1 MTDSNLSSEYQRDAA
16 WGPMSHPATETI
28 EAGAAPWK
36 DHIYL
41 AFWDPQNEV
50 YGFFHW
56 NTSPNHPTHK
66 AQVVAVI
73 KGEMMNIIDPLPA
86 RAELFKTEHLYYDL
100 KGDIRITHPRLK
112 GQLTVTPRF
121 TPVDY
126 TPGETIPPL
135 VPGKPLNHYQQG
147 LALEGQIELDGVAHT
162 VKALGFRTRTWG
174 FRDDSMQ
181 FIEYFSLF
189 ACYEDMDISVMKF
202 RWPDGRQLADGG
214 VVANGVSV
222 QATDIRIRRDRAGLP
237 IRLQVDLADGRTLEL
252 TREHG
257 AANFWCPIGLPE
269 RDGPTFCAHD
279 EVVRWKRAD
288 SGSEGYGLTEQGIIR
303 FVA

>member
-1 MTDSNLSSEYQRDAA
+1 MSDTSLNGHYQRDAI
-16 WGPMSHPATETI
+16 WGPMSHPARETI
-28 EAGAAPWK
+28 EDGAAPWK

-66 AQVVAVI
+66 AQLVAVV
-73 KGEMMNIIDPLPA
+73 KGQMINIIDPLPA
-86 RAELFKTEHLYYDL
+86 KAELFETAHLRYDL
-100 KGDIRITHPRLK
+100 KGDIRICHERLQ
-112 GQLTVTPRF
+112 GQLTVSPRF

-135 VPGKPLNHYQQG
+135 VPGKPLNHFQQG

-252 TREHG
+252 KREHG

-279 EVVRWKRAD
+279 EVVRWQRAD
-288 SGSEGYGLTEQGIIR
+288 AQVSGYGLTEQGIIR